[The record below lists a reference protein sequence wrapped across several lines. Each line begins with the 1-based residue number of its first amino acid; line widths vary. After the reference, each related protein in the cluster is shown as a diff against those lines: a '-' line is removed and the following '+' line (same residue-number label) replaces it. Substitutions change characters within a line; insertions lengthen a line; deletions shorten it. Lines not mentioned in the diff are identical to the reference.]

1 MMTYSLVLSFLLI
14 GLDLYCLSKFDST
27 ILLFH
32 LSYLNLGI
40 NTILIAGF
48 IKEEFESWK
57 LFSYSKMNEL

>member
-1 MMTYSLVLSFLLI
+1 M
-14 GLDLYCLSKFDST
+14 GLDLYSLFKFDST

-40 NTILIAGF
+40 NTSLTAGF

-57 LFSYSKMNEL
+57 LFSYSKMSEL